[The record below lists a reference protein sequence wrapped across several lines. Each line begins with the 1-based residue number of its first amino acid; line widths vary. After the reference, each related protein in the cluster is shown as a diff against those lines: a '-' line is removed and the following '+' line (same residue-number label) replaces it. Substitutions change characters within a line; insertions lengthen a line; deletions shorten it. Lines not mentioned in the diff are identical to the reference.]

1 LKPTIPFFKSI
12 QFKATLLLFTVFF
25 SVIVP
30 VNWVIFQKIKSTID
44 EVDSKELKAETE
56 KLLANVRFS
65 PITIPLPPT
74 GYLLKLQV
82 RKELEYENTFTS
94 PGFPNL
100 TPTDHLA
107 ELVYVDTLKIST
119 IEKLIDGAGSA
130 VLVSL
135 ARSNTKS
142 TKQIAEIKS
151 YLLAA
156 NLLSLILAGTLLFL
170 FAERLIRPIKKII
183 LTASQITASKSIER
197 VPTPRTQDESKLL
210 ADTLNEML
218 SRIEQSIKNQ
228 VNFFASAAHELKTPL
243 AVMQTEIGI
252 SMQQA
257 DAATQLILRN
267 QLTEVE
273 RLTRIIHDFLLIS
286 QLKSETLTLR
296 KKEEQIEEVIY
307 AALKKVKYLIKDK
320 ASHLQVTIG
329 DGIAVASIEID
340 FDKIETVVCNLIE
353 NAVKYSPANSN
364 IDIIVKIQTNTI
376 QIIIR
381 NSISAPIKNF
391 ELLKNE
397 FEKSE
402 PLSSGLGMGLWICD
416 QIIKLHNGKLELAC
430 KNSQFIATIEL
441 PIQNQIEI

>member
-1 LKPTIPFFKSI
+1 MKPTIPFFKSI
-12 QFKATLLLFTVFF
+12 QLKATLLLFTVFF

-30 VNWVIFQKIKSTID
+30 ANWVIFQKIKSTID

-56 KLLANVRFS
+56 KLVANVRFN
-65 PITIPLPPT
+65 PITIPLPPA

-82 RKELEYENTFTS
+82 RKEFEYENTFTS

-100 TPTDHLA
+100 TTADYLT
-107 ELVYVDTLKIST
+107 EFVYIDTLKVST
-119 IEKLIDGAGSA
+119 IEKSIDGAGSV

-156 NLLSLILAGTLLFL
+156 NLLSLALAGTLLFL
-170 FAERLIRPIKKII
+170 FAERLIRPIKNII
-183 LTASQITASKSIER
+183 LTASQITASKSIAR
-197 VPTPRTQDESKLL
+197 VPTPHTQDESKLL

-243 AVMQTEIGI
+243 TVMQTEIGI
-252 SMQQA
+252 SMQRA
-257 DAATQLILRN
+257 DAATKLILQN

-320 ASHLQVTIG
+320 ASHLQITIE
-329 DGIAVASIEID
+329 DGIEIEPIEID
-340 FDKIETVVCNLIE
+340 FDKIETVVCNLVE
-353 NAVKYSPANSN
+353 NAIKYSPTNTI
-364 IDIIVKIQTNTI
+364 IDVIVKIKNNTA
-376 QIIIR
+376 QITIR
-381 NSISAPIKNF
+381 NSISSPVKNF

-402 PLSSGLGMGLWICD
+402 QLSSGLGMGLWICD
-416 QIIKLHNGKLELAC
+416 QIIKLHGGKLEL
-430 KNSQFIATIEL
+430 SSTTTQFIAI
-441 PIQNQIEI
+441 IEIPVGSSN